1 MSKTWF
7 ITGTSRG
14 FGRQWAEAA
23 LERGDRV
30 AATARDAGA
39 LGPLVER
46 FGELVLP
53 IALDVTDRDAVFAAV
68 AQAHASLGSLDVVV
82 NNAGYGHFGM
92 VEELT
97 EEEAR
102 AQLEVNFFGALW
114 VTQAVLPIMRAQ
126 KAGHIVQV
134 SSVAGVFSLPG
145 QSVYHASKFALEGFS
160 GSLAMEVK
168 DFGISVTLL
177 EPAGY
182 ATDWMGSS
190 AVRSAESPAYA
201 DFRATMIR
209 PSAQRGDPAATKGA
223 ILAIA
228 DAAQPPQRVFLG
240 GAALPLMRREYAG
253 RIAEWERWNDLSEA
267 AAGV

>member
-30 AATARDAGA
+30 AATARDVVA
-39 LGPLVER
+39 LGPMAER
-46 FGELVLP
+46 FGERILP

-68 AQAHASLGSLDVVV
+68 AQAYGWLGSLDVVV

-92 VEELT
+92 VEEVT
-97 EEEAR
+97 EQEAR
-102 AQLEVNFFGALW
+102 AQMEVNFFGALW
-114 VTQAVLPIMRAQ
+114 VTQAVLPIMRSH

-134 SSVAGVFSLPG
+134 SSVAGVFCLPG
-145 QSVYHASKFALEGFS
+145 QSVYHASKFALEGLS

-168 DFGISVTLL
+168 QFGIDVTLL

-182 ATDWMGSS
+182 ATDWMGAS
-190 AVRSAESPAYA
+190 AVRSTAAPAY
-201 DFRATMIR
+201 DEFRTNMIR
-209 PSAQRGDPAATKGA
+209 PSAERGDPAATRDA

-228 DAAQPPQRVFLG
+228 DAEQPPLRVFLG

-253 RIAEWERWNDLSEA
+253 RIAEWERWNDLSES
-267 AAGV
+267 AAGL